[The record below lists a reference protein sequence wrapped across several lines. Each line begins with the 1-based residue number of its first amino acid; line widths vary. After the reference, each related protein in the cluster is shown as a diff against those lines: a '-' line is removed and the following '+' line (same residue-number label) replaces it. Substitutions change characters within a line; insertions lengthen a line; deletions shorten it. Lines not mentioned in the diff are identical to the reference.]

1 MPKTVCVMKTVEK
14 AYKSLWKLID
24 KEQIHLHT
32 LDFTSVCERLH
43 ANEAQLNA
51 LLEEELGYN
60 GAELLLALRQRHLR
74 S

>member
-1 MPKTVCVMKTVEK
+1 MKTVEK
-14 AYKSLWKLID
+14 AYKSLWKLIG

-43 ANEAQLNA
+43 ADEAQLNA
-51 LLEEELGYN
+51 LLEDELGYN
-60 GAELLLALRQRHLR
+60 GSELLLSLRQRHLR